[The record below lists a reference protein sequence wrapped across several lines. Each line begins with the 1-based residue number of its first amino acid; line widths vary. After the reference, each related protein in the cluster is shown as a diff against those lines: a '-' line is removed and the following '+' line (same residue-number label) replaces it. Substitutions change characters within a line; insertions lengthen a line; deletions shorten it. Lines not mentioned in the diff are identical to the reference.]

1 MKYYLHLRDTTLASN
16 RLIVKAHQMA
26 DTRAQKKGESWVLS
40 DFLPKRYGVPFAGQ
54 KVSLA
59 WGGKFDFDAVSS
71 DGSIIGNISTS
82 SARTA
87 RSKLAT
93 AKIQK
98 IKCDT
103 LYLLHARGAK
113 QRLLIFT
120 EADML
125 RHFEKEVRNGRF
137 PKGVK
142 LLHVALPATLQ
153 REVESA
159 RKVASDETSP
169 ARRDAL

>member
-1 MKYYLHLRDTTLASN
+1 
-16 RLIVKAHQMA
+16 MA
-26 DTRAQKKGESWVLS
+26 DTRAQKRGELWVLEN
-40 DFLPKRYGVPFAGQ
+40 FLPSRYGLPFSGR
-54 KVSLA
+54 KVLLA
-59 WGGKFDFDAVSS
+59 WGGKFEFDAVSA
-71 DGSIIGNISTS
+71 DGSIIGNVSTS

-87 RSKLAT
+87 TGKQAT
-93 AKIQK
+93 AKFQK

-120 EADML
+120 ESDML
-125 RHFEKEVRNGRF
+125 EYFEKEVRNGRF

-142 LLHVALPATLQ
+142 LLHAALPESFQ

-169 ARRDAL
+169 RRRNAL